1 MKFYDCSPAP
11 SPRRVRLFMCE
22 KGIELPTVQVDLMK
36 NEQLGEAF
44 LKINPDGTVPVLEL
58 DDGTKI
64 TEALAICQYLEDTV
78 PNPPLFGRDARE
90 RALAIMWNAKIEQQG
105 LAAIADLF
113 RNRSKAFQNRALP
126 GPVAFEQIPAL
137 IERGRIRAEHFL
149 DRMNAQ
155 LADNRFMIGDVFTL
169 ADITLL
175 VAVDFAAWSKI
186 AIGHQHGHLQRWY
199 DEVSV
204 RPALVKAGR

>member
-11 SPRRVRLFMCE
+11 SPRRVRLFVCE
-22 KGIELPTVQVDLMK
+22 KEIEIPVVQVDLS
-36 NEQLGEAF
+36 NGEQLGEAF
-44 LKINPDGTVPVLEL
+44 LGINPDGTVPVLEL

-90 RALAIMWNAKIEQQG
+90 RALSLMWNAKIEQQG
-105 LAAIADLF
+105 LAAIAELF
-113 RNRSKAFQNRALP
+113 RNRSKAFRNRALP

-137 IERGRIRAEHFL
+137 IERGRIRAEQFF
-149 DRMNAQ
+149 DRVNAH
-155 LADNRFMIGDVFTL
+155 LANNRFMIGDVFTL

-175 VAVDFAAWSKI
+175 VATDFAAWSKI
-186 AIGHQHGHLQRWY
+186 AIGDQRGNLQRWY
-199 DEVSV
+199 DEVST
-204 RPALVKAGR
+204 RPAVQKAGR

>member
-11 SPRRVRLFMCE
+11 SPRRVRLFVSE
-22 KGIELPTVQVDLMK
+22 KGIELPTVQVDLMN

-58 DDGTKI
+58 DDGTHI

-90 RALAIMWNAKIEQQG
+90 RSLTLMWNAKIEQQG
-105 LAAIADLF
+105 FSPLADLF
-113 RNRSKAFQNRALP
+113 RNRTKAFQNRALP

-137 IERGRIRAEHFL
+137 IERGRVRAEQFL
-149 DRMNAQ
+149 DRVNAH
-155 LADNRFMIGDVFTL
+155 LADNKCMIGEVFTL

-175 VAVDFAAWSKI
+175 VATDFAAWSKI
-186 AIGHQHGHLQRWY
+186 AIGDKRGHLQRWY

-204 RPALVKAGR
+204 RPAVQKAGR